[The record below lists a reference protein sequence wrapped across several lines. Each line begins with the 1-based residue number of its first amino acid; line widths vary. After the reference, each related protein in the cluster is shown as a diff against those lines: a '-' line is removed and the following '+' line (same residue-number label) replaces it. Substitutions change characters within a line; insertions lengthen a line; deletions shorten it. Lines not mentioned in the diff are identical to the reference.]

1 MVVDMR
7 KAQSDQHS
15 TAPQA
20 FLPVGAP
27 SIGNPSEDLPVQ
39 GPQPLS
45 RRARRQSEHALTTG
59 GIKSVIV
66 FLVALL
72 VFGCGGYAA
81 YSMIVNR
88 SAPSLPIPGAAPGGS
103 ITIGLTSAPESLDI
117 RKQDGDAVAQAL
129 LGNVYETL
137 VQRGEDNTAQ
147 PGIAKSWD
155 VSDDGLSYT
164 FHLADGVTFSNG
176 DQLNADDVVYSLQQ
190 TLQKQYVGASDLT
203 NLASVKTAGSSTV
216 VIKLSEPMPQ
226 LPWVLS
232 GRAGIIYDETA
243 KVNYTTNAI
252 GSGPF
257 TVESWKKGEPIT
269 LKANTSYWGTK
280 AKIGTVVLKYFDDAT
295 AAASEL
301 KSGDVQ
307 ALMPTDATNANDLK
321 TQDGIT
327 VAQTESTR
335 KVVLGFNSSAD
346 SLFSDARVRQSA
358 RMAID
363 KNAIVQA
370 NGAAETLGGPIPKL
384 DPGYEDLTGLYPLDQ
399 AKAKS
404 LVSYF
409 RLRTMKLVYP
419 SSLGEQIG
427 QTIKNDLAA
436 AGIPVEVSMVDDA
449 TWQQTVVQDKQFD
462 LTIYT
467 MDSSHDAGD
476 FVARDNFLQY
486 TNAEVESLYAQA
498 QAATTNDDYANR
510 LKEYAHKL
518 SEDSPADWLYV
529 ERPWVAYKS
538 TVKGLPTAMVDCY
551 LPLAN
556 VTVG

>member
-1 MVVDMR
+1 MLVSMR
-7 KAQSDQHS
+7 RAQSDQHN
-15 TAPQA
+15 TAPRA
-20 FLPVGAP
+20 FPPVETP
-27 SIGNPSEDLPVQ
+27 SSQEPK
-39 GPQPLS
+39 PLS
-45 RRARRQSEHALTTG
+45 RRARRESAHALATG
-59 GIKSVIV
+59 GIKSIIV

-88 SAPSLPIPGAAPGGS
+88 SAPSLPIPGSAPGGS
-103 ITIGLTSAPESLDI
+103 ITIGLTSAPDSLDI
-117 RKQDGDAVAQAL
+117 RKQTGDAVSQAL
-129 LGNVYETL
+129 LGNVYET
-137 VQRGEDNTAQ
+137 VTKRGEDNTAQ

-164 FHLADGVTFSNG
+164 FHIADGITFSNG

-190 TLQKQYVGASDLT
+190 TLQKQYVGYEDLT
-203 NLASVKTAGSSTV
+203 GLASVKATGSSTV
-216 VIKLSEPMPQ
+216 VIKLSSPMPD

-232 GRAGIIYDETA
+232 GRAGIVYDETA
-243 KVNYTTNAI
+243 KVNYMTGAI

-257 TVESWKKGEPIT
+257 LVESWKKGDPIT
-269 LKANTSYWGTK
+269 LKANTTYWGTK
-280 AKIGTVVLKYFDDAT
+280 AKIGTVTLRYYTDAGKAADD
-295 AAASEL
+295 L
-301 KSGDVQ
+301 KSGDIQ
-307 ALMPTDATNANDLK
+307 AIMPTDVANANALK
-321 TQDGIT
+321 TQDNIT
-327 VAQTESTR
+327 VAQTDSTR

-370 NGAAETLGGPIPKL
+370 NGAAERLGGPIPKL

-427 QTIKNDLAA
+427 QTVKDNLAA

-462 LTIYT
+462 LTIYA
-467 MDSSHDAGD
+467 MNDSHDAGD

-486 TNAEVESLYAQA
+486 TNAEVENLYAQTR
-498 QAATTNDDYANR
+498 AATTDDDYANR

-551 LPLAN
+551 LPLAG
-556 VTVG
+556 VTIE